1 MQWGLALNPNSPI
14 KSGSKFSF
22 FCFFPFLLKEK
33 FLFWSSA
40 KKKRPHKVVNN
51 NLFFFVYAN
60 RILYIYNLY

>member
-1 MQWGLALNPNSPI
+1 MQWGLALNPNQKRI
-14 KSGSKFSF
+14 KILLF
-22 FCFFPFLLKEK
+22 FVFFPFFLKEK

-51 NLFFFVYAN
+51 NLFVFVYAN

>member
-1 MQWGLALNPNSPI
+1 MNAMGFSAKPQSKADQNSP
-14 KSGSKFSF
+14 F
-22 FCFFPFLLKEK
+22 FCFFSFLLKEK

>member
-1 MQWGLALNPNSPI
+1 MQWGLALNPNQKRI
-14 KSGSKFSF
+14 KILLF
-22 FCFFPFLLKEK
+22 FCFFPFFERKVP
-33 FLFWSSA
+33 FLVLRE

>member
-1 MQWGLALNPNSPI
+1 MNAMGFSAKPQSKADQNSP
-14 KSGSKFSF
+14 FL
-22 FCFFPFLLKEK
+22 CFFSFLLKEK